1 MHASRDPSGQ
11 GLLFEDGGTGDMD
24 WRGPQDRED
33 GTGSKRVRNLVR
45 LRGGSCHRSRSTA
58 LQTLLRHLVEE
69 LLRFFFTHRRY
80 L

>member
-1 MHASRDPSGQ
+1 MHEGKDPSERDLPSEG
-11 GLLFEDGGTGDMD
+11 DGTEDMD